1 MCHYARVWFVPRLAA
16 GSGKGGRRERGRGR
30 GIGGSVVLRL
40 VPLCLGV
47 ESICRRR
54 LLVRPH
60 RVRSI
65 LLVCVGSVRHA
76 GVLAGV
82 HVVLGEEGRVGAQ
95 PEALIR
101 QERLAHLQGGTGRD
115 GKQKGDGRKREGNV
129 PRERNKEKEG

>member
-1 MCHYARVWFVPRLAA
+1 MPLRTCLACASARCRQWER
-16 GSGKGGRRERGRGR
+16 GQKGKGKER

-47 ESICRRR
+47 KSICCRG
-54 LLVRPH
+54 LLVCPH
-60 RVRSI
+60 RVRRV

-82 HVVLGEEGRVGAQ
+82 HVVLGEEGRVGTQ

-101 QERLAHLQGGTGRD
+101 QERLAHLQEDGERWEAERGRERE
-115 GKQKGDGRKREGNV
+115 KGERTKRE
-129 PRERNKEKEG
+129 K